1 MSFVKGI
8 KNKRQETDRVSG
20 ISFKQMPKIKDVAFI
35 KDEIAFVLND
45 ERIIYI
51 PLSWSKK
58 LQRAKPRQRQ
68 FINSYFNIYL
78 LSILPIFSG
87 NCFNILNIADK
98 KPAPFLKRQ
107 ALYF

>member
-20 ISFKQMPKIKDVAFI
+20 ISFKQLPKIKDVAFI

-58 LQRAKPRQRQ
+58 LQKAKPRQRQ
-68 FINSYFNIYL
+68 NFKNAGILVFWDDVDEIIRVKNILFGKELFSYF
-78 LSILPIFSG
+78 P
-87 NCFNILNIADK
+87 
-98 KPAPFLKRQ
+98 
-107 ALYF
+107 